1 MRDFLKTIA
10 ENSRFELEIY
20 NGALTV
26 QGRILSPQ
34 ESEALGLT
42 SGMIAAQLFPGKAK
56 AKLGD
61 LSKLKDVEN
70 LEEEDWS
77 EMVEMMKQIKPES
90 LLQFSQHQDRIINK
104 CIKKGSTDK
113 GETWGDLTLVLTE
126 AEQDPDKD
134 RLWIGLLTPEDRKAI
149 VEAAMKGHKEAA
161 DRLQTFR

>member
-1 MRDFLKTIA
+1 MRELLKQIA

-20 NGALTV
+20 SGALKV

-42 SGMIAAQLFPGKAK
+42 SGMIAAQLFPGKSNS
-56 AKLGD
+56 KLAD
-61 LSKLKDVEN
+61 LSKLKDLDS
-70 LEEEDWS
+70 LEEDEWS
-77 EMVEMMKQIKPES
+77 DLLEMMKQIKPES

-104 CIKKGSTDK
+104 CIKKGSSDGGK
-113 GETWGDLTLVLTE
+113 TWSDLTLVLTE

>member
-1 MRDFLKTIA
+1 MREFLKQVA
-10 ENSRFELEIY
+10 KSSRFELEIY
-20 NGALTV
+20 SGALTI

-56 AKLGD
+56 
-61 LSKLKDVEN
+61 SKLPDFSKINNPDD
-70 LEEEDWS
+70 LDDDQWS
-77 EMVEMMKQIKPES
+77 NMVEMMKQIKPES

-113 GETWGDLTLVLTE
+113 GETWSDLTLVLTE

-134 RLWIGLLTPEDRKAI
+134 RLWIGLLTSEDRSAI
-149 VEAAMKGHKEAA
+149 VEAAMTGHKEAA
-161 DRLQTFR
+161 DRLITFR